1 MTPARVMD
9 ARGCWFVYVYVIPD
23 LIWNLDAGLLIDPRF
38 AAGRSYGQVRLLVL
52 QTPLGIAEVFLQP
65 HV

>member
-1 MTPARVMD
+1 MD
-9 ARGCWFVYVYVIPD
+9 ARKQPFTSVYVIPG
-23 LIWNLDAGLLIDPRF
+23 LTWNLDAGLLIEPRF

-52 QTPLGIAEVFLQP
+52 QTPLEIAEVFLQP